1 MASTSSLPQQRG
13 FTLVELMLGMA
24 IGLAV
29 VLLALG
35 LLGVQLQDTRRQ
47 LTDLRLTHDLQTIAE
62 LISRDLARA
71 GHGMPAGTAAT
82 GSPDPVI
89 ALPPDGSSVSF
100 DYAVA
105 GGAEATTGRFGY
117 RLRRGVIEMAFGDG
131 SWQALS
137 DASSMRVTRLEFVP
151 DSRRAD
157 LQAFC
162 SRRCDAAAT
171 SGAGAGA
178 GAGTCPYQ
186 LQRQVRIRLRAQAV
200 TGSSADSGAPREA
213 EIDARVR
220 NDAVVGG
227 CPA

>member
-1 MASTSSLPQQRG
+1 
-13 FTLVELMLGMA
+13 
-24 IGLAV
+24 
-29 VLLALG
+29 
-35 LLGVQLQDTRRQ
+35 
-47 LTDLRLTHDLQTIAE
+47 
-62 LISRDLARA
+62 
-71 GHGMPAGTAAT
+71 
-82 GSPDPVI
+82 
-89 ALPPDGSSVSF
+89 VSF

-137 DASSMRVTRLEFVP
+137 DASSMRVTRLEFAP
-151 DSRRAD
+151 DSRRVD

-162 SRRCDAAAT
+162 SRRCDAA
-171 SGAGAGA
+171 SGAGAGS
-178 GAGTCPYQ
+178 CPYQ
-186 LQRQVRIRLRAQAV
+186 LQRRVRIRLRAQAV

>member
-1 MASTSSLPQQRG
+1 MTPTHGVPRHGRG

-29 VLLALG
+29 VVLALG
-35 LLGVQLQDTRRQ
+35 LLGVQLHDTRRQ
-47 LTDLRLTHDLQTIAE
+47 LVDLRLTHDLQTIAE

-71 GHGMPAGTAAT
+71 GHGMPAAAAAAS
-82 GSPDPVI
+82 SPDPVI

-100 DYAVA
+100 DYAATA
-105 GGAEATTGRFGY
+105 GPQATASRFGY

-131 SWQALS
+131 NWQALS

-151 DSRRAD
+151 DSRRVD
-157 LQAFC
+157 LQEFC
-162 SRRCDAAAT
+162 SRRCDAA
-171 SGAGAGA
+171 SGAGA
-178 GAGTCPYQ
+178 CPYQ
-186 LQRQVRIRLRAQAV
+186 LQRRVRILLQAQAITV
-200 TGSSADSGAPREA
+200 SGVDSGAPREA

>member
-1 MASTSSLPQQRG
+1 MTTNHHVPRHGSG

-29 VLLALG
+29 VVLALG

-71 GHGMPAGTAAT
+71 GHGMPAGAAAT

-117 RLRRGVIEMAFGDG
+117 RLRREVIEMAFGDG

-137 DASSMRVTRLEFVP
+137 DASSMRVTRLEFAP
-151 DSRRAD
+151 DSRRVD

-162 SRRCDAAAT
+162 SRRCDAA
-171 SGAGAGA
+171 SGAGAGS
-178 GAGTCPYQ
+178 CPYQ
-186 LQRQVRIRLRAQAV
+186 LQRRVRIRLRAQAV

>member
-1 MASTSSLPQQRG
+1 MTPNHGVPRHGLG

-29 VLLALG
+29 VVLALG
-35 LLGVQLQDTRRQ
+35 LLGVQLHDTRRQ
-47 LTDLRLTHDLQTIAE
+47 LVDLRLTHDLQTIAE

-71 GHGMPAGTAAT
+71 GHGMPTAAAAAS
-82 GSPDPVI
+82 SPDPVI
-89 ALPPDGSSVSF
+89 ALPPDGNSVSV
-100 DYAVA
+100 DYAVTA
-105 GGAEATTGRFGY
+105 GPEATASRFGY

-131 SWQALS
+131 NWQALS

-151 DSRRAD
+151 DSRRVD
-157 LQAFC
+157 LQEFC
-162 SRRCDAAAT
+162 SRRCDAAAA
-171 SGAGAGA
+171 SGAGA
-178 GAGTCPYQ
+178 CPYQ
-186 LQRQVRIRLRAQAV
+186 LQRRVRIRLQAQAI
-200 TGSSADSGAPREA
+200 TGSGVDSGAPREA

>member
-1 MASTSSLPQQRG
+1 MTTNHDVPRHGRG

-29 VLLALG
+29 VVLALG

-47 LTDLRLTHDLQTIAE
+47 LTDVRLTHDLQTIAE

-71 GHGMPAGTAAT
+71 GHGMPVGAAAT
-82 GSPDPVI
+82 DSPDPVI

-100 DYAVA
+100 DYAA
-105 GGAEATTGRFGY
+105 TGGPEATTSRFGY

-151 DSRRAD
+151 DSRRVD

-162 SRRCDAAAT
+162 SRRCDAA
-171 SGAGAGA
+171 SGAGAGS
-178 GAGTCPYQ
+178 CPYQ
-186 LQRQVRIRLRAQAV
+186 LQRRVRIRLRAQAV
-200 TGSSADSGAPREA
+200 TGSSADNGAPREA

>member
-1 MASTSSLPQQRG
+1 MTMTTNHHVPRHGRG

-29 VLLALG
+29 VVLALG

-162 SRRCDAAAT
+162 SRRCDAA
-171 SGAGAGA
+171 SGAGAGS
-178 GAGTCPYQ
+178 CPYQ
-186 LQRQVRIRLRAQAV
+186 LQRRVRIRLRAQAA